1 MKALVIGIGVAIG
14 LVFWPVLLPVVVVI
28 GLLALLQHGAQ
39 PRQKPVPP
47 AGQPESTNHTA
58 VLDPMVRAQA
68 LAQVKRINT
77 EVHRDQLERSFCQ
90 GP

>member
-1 MKALVIGIGVAIG
+1 MKALGIGIGVAIG
-14 LVFWPVLLPVVVVI
+14 LVFWPVVLPVVLVI
-28 GLLALLQHGAQ
+28 GLLALLQRGAW

-47 AGQPESTNHTA
+47 AVQPESTNHTA

-68 LAQVKRINT
+68 LAQVERINT
-77 EVHRDQLERSFCQ
+77 ELHRDQLERRFRQ